1 MDVSSVSSAFLM
13 FTGLEDEKPYLPLIL
28 TSVSEIENILRDG
41 ADKSDMRLIVL
52 TASLANLRYTEM
64 TASRERFKYTANGAV
79 ASAHDD
85 SAQVNSARSM
95 FQCFLT
101 SSKDLVK
108 DERFFF
114 SGV

>member
-1 MDVSSVSSAFLM
+1 MM
-13 FTGLEDEKPYLPLIL
+13 
-28 TSVSEIENILRDG
+28 
-41 ADKSDMRLIVL
+41 
-52 TASLANLRYTEM
+52 
-64 TASRERFKYTANGAV
+64 ASRERFKYTANGAV

-101 SSKDLVK
+101 ASKDLVK